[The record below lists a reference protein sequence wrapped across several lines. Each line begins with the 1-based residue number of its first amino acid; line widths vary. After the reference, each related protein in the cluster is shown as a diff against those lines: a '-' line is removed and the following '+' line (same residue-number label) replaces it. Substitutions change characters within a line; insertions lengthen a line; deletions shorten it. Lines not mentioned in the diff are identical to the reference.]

1 MKSETLEDIVA
12 SFDSKRILIV
22 GDVMLDEYIWGG
34 VSRISP
40 EAPVPVVE
48 IKNRTFAPGGAA
60 NVAANV
66 ASFLGRAFLGGV
78 IGKDTQG
85 TQLRETLVQMG
96 IDTSGLFADVKRP
109 TTTKTRVIAHH
120 QQVVRIDL
128 EHKTSLL
135 PQLEDKLLQWI
146 EKHSR
151 NVAACIVSDYAKGVV
166 SRRLSENLI
175 RLFQAAKKPIVVDPK
190 GTDYVKYK
198 HATVVTPN
206 VQEAVGVVGGEIDSP
221 SGLLKVGRKLLNILE
236 GSAVLITR
244 GAEGMS
250 LFQKGKVVLHV
261 RAVPRHVFDVTGA
274 GDTVVSVLGIALAAG
289 VKLEWAAELA
299 NLAANIVVG
308 KVGTA
313 TVTMRELL
321 NGISDGSRTG

>member
-1 MKSETLEDIVA
+1 M
-12 SFDSKRILIV
+12 
-22 GDVMLDEYIWGG
+22 
-34 VSRISP
+34 
-40 EAPVPVVE
+40 
-48 IKNRTFAPGGAA
+48 
-60 NVAANV
+60 
-66 ASFLGRAFLGGV
+66 
-78 IGKDTQG
+78 
-85 TQLRETLVQMG
+85 
-96 IDTSGLFADVKRP
+96 
-109 TTTKTRVIAHH
+109 
-120 QQVVRIDL
+120 
-128 EHKTSLL
+128 
-135 PQLEDKLLQWI
+135 
-146 EKHSR
+146 
-151 NVAACIVSDYAKGVV
+151 
-166 SRRLSENLI
+166 
-175 RLFQAAKKPIVVDPK
+175 VDPK